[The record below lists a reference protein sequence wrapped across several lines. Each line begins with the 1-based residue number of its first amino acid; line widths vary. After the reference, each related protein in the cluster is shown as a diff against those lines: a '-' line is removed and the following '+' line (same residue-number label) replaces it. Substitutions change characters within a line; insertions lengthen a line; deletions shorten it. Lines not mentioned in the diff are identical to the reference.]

1 MLRQLAILPALVFA
15 ASALADPCSDV
26 AGDTVA
32 ELRAG
37 AGDWWNEDIEGLVRA
52 AAGSA
57 CVKALSGRYGAAAT
71 PMAEEAV
78 AASPASEPQ
87 AAAASTAE
95 AAEDS
100 EESEDSDSWSFGG
113 LTFKSMSGSP
123 GKKPYER
130 SRQNS
135 REDEEEQP

>member
-37 AGDWWNEDIEGLVRA
+37 AGDRWNEDIEGLVRA

-57 CVKALSGRYGAAAT
+57 CVKALSGRYGAAAS
-71 PMAEEAV
+71 PMAEQEV
-78 AASPASEPQ
+78 AASPTSEPH

-95 AAEDS
+95 AA

>member
-1 MLRQLAILPALVFA
+1 MLRQLATLPALVFA
-15 ASALADPCSDV
+15 ASVLADPCSDV

-57 CVKALSGRYGAAAT
+57 CVKALSGRYGAAAS

-78 AASPASEPQ
+78 AANPTSEPQ
-87 AAAASTAE
+87 AAAASATE
-95 AAEDS
+95 AAEGA

-135 REDEEEQP
+135 REDEDEQP